1 MTGFIRFAYA
11 LGADGSRALA
21 EDEIIDCLRA
31 ETLGWLHLDASEPGA
46 STWISEHLPFLD
58 PHAQAALLHPAT
70 RPRVTEIDHGLL
82 AVFRGVNLNEGADPE
97 DMVSVRC
104 YAHKERIVTVSL
116 RRVRALED
124 IAAACE
130 AGQGPTSPGAFLA
143 LLADNLTGRIEQ
155 FTGALMEQ
163 LDTLEEA
170 VLSEANPELRQQIIN
185 MRMRSVI
192 FHRYVVPQRD
202 AVSDFLS
209 LDKHL
214 LDKHSRRQAE
224 ETRQRL
230 ARVAEDL
237 VALRENCAIL
247 REEIAAQM
255 SDRLNRN
262 MYILSVVTVVFLPLG
277 FLTGL
282 FGINIGGMP
291 GVNSPMAFWIFCGV
305 LLALLVACLALFRR
319 LRWL

>member
-1 MTGFIRFAYA
+1 MTGLVRFAYA
-11 LGADGSRALA
+11 LGVEGSRALN
-21 EDEIIDCLRA
+21 EDEILDCLRA
-31 ETLGWLHLDASEPGA
+31 ETLGWLHLDASAPGA
-46 STWISEHLPFLD
+46 EAWIAEHLPFLD
-58 PHAQAALLHPAT
+58 PHAQAALIHTAT

-82 AVFRGVNLNEGADPE
+82 AIFRGVNLNEGANPE

-104 YAHKERIVTVSL
+104 YAHNERIITVSL

-124 IAAACE
+124 IAAACA
-130 AGQGPTSPGAFLA
+130 AGQGPTSPGAFLT
-143 LLADNLTGRIEQ
+143 LLAENLTGRIEQ
-155 FTGALMEQ
+155 ATSALMDQ
-163 LDTLEEA
+163 LDVLEEE
-170 VLSEANPELRQQIIN
+170 VLTKASPALRQQIIN

-202 AVSDFLS
+202 AVSDLLFIG
-209 LDKHL
+209 KHL
-214 LDKHSRRQAE
+214 LDRRSRRQAE

-237 VALRENCAIL
+237 MALRENCAIL

-262 MYILSVVTVVFLPLG
+262 MYILSVVTVIFLPLG

-282 FGINIGGMP
+282 FGVNIGGMP
-291 GVNSPMAFWIFCGV
+291 GVDSPLAFWFFCG
-305 LLALLVACLALFRR
+305 ALLGLFGVSLWLFRR